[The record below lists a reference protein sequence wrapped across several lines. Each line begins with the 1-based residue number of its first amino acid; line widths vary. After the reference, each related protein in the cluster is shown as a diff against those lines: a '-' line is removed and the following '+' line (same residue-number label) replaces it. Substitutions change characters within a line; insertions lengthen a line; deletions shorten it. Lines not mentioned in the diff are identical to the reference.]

1 MRHDHNTKSLYLGT
15 IPLTAAIQETLSMRI
30 LTFCDADGSDIAQ
43 RLGTPEYS
51 YHFVLEAFHVALT
64 RIGDVQRIYSPES
77 EADAVWQECLEHG
90 EDCILLSF
98 TPPHKTTL
106 GLLCPTIPVFAWEYP
121 NLPIG
126 SDEESWHADPRND
139 WCNVLLKTRA
149 AITLSSH
156 TVQAVKSSLG
166 RDYPIEAIPTPLWG
180 KFEQER
186 TRGLLSP
193 QRTGVEISLKTRLVD
208 SYLLGLSA
216 EGLITTHPDDGT
228 PSEGE
233 TDGLL
238 PTMSTDAD
246 MGWPSSADPIKSDE
260 CPPERPVAI
269 TGAPPVCAGWEV
281 PPFYD
286 VHTTL
291 SGVVYTAVLTP
302 SDGRKNWEDLITAFG
317 WAFRDVADATLVL
330 KLGGPKQDRHHLQM
344 LMLLTK
350 LSPMK
355 CRIIALHGY
364 LDEADY
370 SQLIGA
376 STYYVNASLC
386 EGLCMP
392 LMEFLCCGVPAIA
405 PDHTSMADYVDPDF
419 AFVVDST
426 PGLPALWPH
435 GDHQVDRTSRH
446 QINWHS
452 LMRAYRQS
460 YIVAKTEPGTYAAMS
475 ANALSR
481 MRDYC
486 ATDNI
491 AAQLNV
497 FLSARF
503 EDVFRNVAHPVR
515 TSASS

>member
-1 MRHDHNTKSLYLGT
+1 
-15 IPLTAAIQETLSMRI
+15 MRI
-30 LTFCDADGSDIAQ
+30 LTFCDASGSDIAQ

-51 YHFVLEAFHVALT
+51 YHFVLEAFHVALA
-64 RIGDVQRIYSPES
+64 RFGDVQRIHSPAS
-77 EADAVWQECLEHG
+77 EADAIWRECLERG
-90 EDCILLSF
+90 EDCVLLSF

-121 NLPIG
+121 DLPCG
-126 SDEESWHADPRND
+126 SDEKSWREDPRND
-139 WCNVLLKTRA
+139 WRRVLLKTKA

-156 TVQAVKSSLG
+156 TADAVRRSVG
-166 RDYPIEAIPTPLWG
+166 RDYPIAAIPTPLWE
-180 KFEQER
+180 KFAPER
-186 TRGLLSP
+186 ARGLLPP
-193 QRTGVEISLKTRLVD
+193 QRAGVEISLKTRLVD
-208 SYLLGLSA
+208 SHLLGLSA

-228 PSEGE
+228 PSE
-233 TDGLL
+233 D
-238 PTMSTDAD
+238 TDAGMLPMLAGD
-246 MGWPSSADPIKSDE
+246 IDTSWMDSIGPIPATSVGTE
-260 CPPERPVAI
+260 CPFPV
-269 TGAPPVCAGWEV
+269 TGAPPTAAGWKV
-281 PPFYD
+281 PPLYD
-286 VHTTL
+286 VHITL

-330 KLGGPKQDRHHLQM
+330 KLGGPRQDRHHLQM

-392 LMEFLCCGVPAIA
+392 LLEFLCCGVPAIA
-405 PDHTSMADYVDPDF
+405 PDHTSMADYIDEDF
-419 AFVVDST
+419 AFVVEST

-452 LMRAYRQS
+452 LMRAYRRS
-460 YIVAKTEPGTYAAMS
+460 YVVAKAHPDTYALMS
-475 ANALSR
+475 ANALTR
-481 MRDYC
+481 MHEYC
-486 ATDNI
+486 STDGVS
-491 AAQLNV
+491 AQLEA
-497 FLSARF
+497 FLSACLG
-503 EDVFRNVAHPVR
+503 DVFNNTAHR
-515 TSASS
+515 TGMGVLS